1 MKNNINIVGNKQTF
15 QYVIEYNRS
24 NIGVSGNNFYW
35 CKDTNNIKLYE
46 DAIMYYRDKNDWY
59 SIDKLNKDKE
69 MLIQANGNLLL
80 KVPQGREEVKEEV
93 EEAPKDFDFRSVF
106 ENGKFKR

>member
-24 NIGVSGNNFYW
+24 NISISGDNFYW

-46 DAIMYYRDKNDWY
+46 DAIM
-59 SIDKLNKDKE
+59 
-69 MLIQANGNLLL
+69 
-80 KVPQGREEVKEEV
+80 
-93 EEAPKDFDFRSVF
+93 
-106 ENGKFKR
+106 